1 MPVGFP
7 LDSYGICMIFL
18 WISMIFLLGFSNISM
33 GLLLGFLLDSC
44 GISMGFPWWFFG
56 TSLGFQ
62 RVWDS
67 KGMSMDLYQISMG
80 SLW

>member
-1 MPVGFP
+1 MEFP
-7 LDSYGICMIFL
+7 LDSYGISMGFL
-18 WISMIFLLGFSNISM
+18 WAFHDISCRCLWYFYGVTKGS
-33 GLLLGFLLDSC
+33 LLDSIM
-44 GISMGFPWWFFG
+44 ISMGFPWWFFG

-67 KGMSMDLYQISMG
+67 KGVSMDLYQISMG